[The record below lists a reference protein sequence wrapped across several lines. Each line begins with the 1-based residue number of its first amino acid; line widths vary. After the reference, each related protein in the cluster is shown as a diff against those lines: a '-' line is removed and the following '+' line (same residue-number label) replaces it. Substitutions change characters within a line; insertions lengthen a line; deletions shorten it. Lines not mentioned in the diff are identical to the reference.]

1 MPKKL
6 LACMA
11 IFVVVG
17 CASQSP
23 EPAPQPSEVDDALV
37 AEEVLVVEATAE
49 DYLQRARRADN
60 RAQTYQYLLRATDA
74 FLADEHAQKAAAVL
88 SQLEEASLP
97 NSLRADYLMQRAQ
110 LLMLLEQWH
119 TAEALLND
127 IEHLSDRQQRVQLS
141 KLYYKVFVGQ
151 ERHLSAA
158 RQLVE
163 LALYDP
169 DTSYQQLTWQH
180 LAQVPAGY
188 WRQGQQETNEIM
200 RGWSSLFI
208 RLTQAL
214 DQREPTAPGLER
226 WLLQFPTH
234 PANAQVQ
241 NLLANSPWVRE
252 QPRRIAV
259 LLPLSGQFAQQ
270 GQAIRNGV
278 LAALS
283 NERDEDVLFIDTSRT
298 DPESLIQTLLDEN
311 IEAVIG
317 PLAPDYVERL
327 AQTIHS
333 REFVA
338 PWVHLWLNRAP
349 DDYAPQLDN
358 FFALDIDT
366 EVQSAVDYLSE
377 LDHQQVLVFGTDT
390 QRGRQLA
397 TQFEATWQ
405 RRHGP
410 HSSRT
415 GSYRSS
421 TEMPQ
426 VVEEHLHVRESKE
439 RISQVERAA
448 GTMSIESEPRSRRD
462 VSAIYLL
469 GDAAQAR
476 LLKPFIET
484 NISPFADRMPVYA
497 SSAIHE
503 ASGNRGRGDLDG
515 ITFSEAPWLLPEHD
529 HADLLARFR
538 RLVTSFPPSSQRL
551 VAMGYDAM
559 ELLPRIGTMQW
570 LPGYDHQ
577 GLTGQLRI
585 SDNAVQRSLNWAIFE
600 NNTVQGQPRND
611 HTFNRDS
618 L

>member
-1 MPKKL
+1 
-6 LACMA
+6 MA
-11 IFVVVG
+11 IFVIVG
-17 CASQSP
+17 CASQPP
-23 EPAPQPSEVDDALV
+23 ETAPQPTEVDDELLL
-37 AEEVLVVEATAE
+37 EEVIEVEATPE
-49 DYLQRARRADN
+49 DYLEQAHRADN
-60 RAQTYQYLLRATDA
+60 KVQTYQYLLQASNA
-74 FLADEHAQKAAAVL
+74 FLESDQWQKAAAVL
-88 SQLEEASLP
+88 SQLEEVQLP
-97 NSLRADYLMQRAQ
+97 QRLHVEYLMQRAL
-110 LLMLLEQWH
+110 LLMHFEQWQ
-119 TAEALLND
+119 TAEALLD
-127 IEHLSDRQQRVQLS
+127 EIQHLSVRQQRVQLS
-141 KLYYKVFVGQ
+141 KLYYQVYVGQ

-163 LALYDP
+163 LAMYDP
-169 DTSYQQLTWQH
+169 GTEYQELTWQH
-180 LAQVPAGY
+180 FAQVPAGY
-188 WRQGQQETNEIM
+188 WRQGHRENSDVL
-200 RGWSSLFI
+200 RGWANLFT

-214 DQREPTAPGLER
+214 DDREPIAPSLER

-234 PANAQVQ
+234 PASTQVQ
-241 NLLANSPWVRE
+241 GLLSDAPWVSE

-270 GQAIRNGV
+270 GQAIRDGV

-283 NERDEDVLFIDTSRT
+283 NERNEDVLFIDTSRT
-298 DPESLIQTLLDEN
+298 DPETLIQTLFDEN

-317 PLAPDYVERL
+317 PLARDYVDRL
-327 AQTIHS
+327 AQTIHDQAL
-333 REFVA
+333 VA

-349 DDYAPQLDN
+349 ENYAPQLDS

-410 HSSRT
+410 GSSRT

-421 TEMPQ
+421 TEMPE
-426 VVEEHLHVRESKE
+426 VVEHNLHVRDSKE
-439 RISQVERAA
+439 RIGQVERAA
-448 GTMSIESEPRSRRD
+448 GNISIESEPRSRRD

-484 NISPFADRMPVYA
+484 NISPFASRMPVYA
-497 SSAIHE
+497 SSAVHE

-515 ITFSEAPWLLPEHD
+515 ITFSEAPWLLPEHSD
-529 HADLLARFR
+529 ANLLARFQ
-538 RLVTSFPPSSQRL
+538 RLLTNFPPSSQRL

-559 ELLPRIGTMQW
+559 ELLPRINTMHW

-585 SDNAVQRSLNWAIFE
+585 FDNAVQRTLNWAIFE
-600 NNTVQGQPRND
+600 NNSIQGQPRND
-611 HTFNRDS
+611 HTFDRDS